1 MQGLKNQGRGPWQ
14 ALLRQCSSSNRYIAQ
29 KYFCSSQREGSELLS
44 SHQFA
49 PEEEEVVI
57 ALGSNIGDRVGNFN
71 RALKLMSNCGIQVTK
86 HASLYESAPAYV
98 TDQPFF
104 LNSAVSARCSL
115 SPHALLAALKHIEGE
130 LGRDFGG
137 IR

>member
-14 ALLRQCSSSNRYIAQ
+14 ALLRQCSSNRYIAQ
-29 KYFCSSQREGSELLS
+29 KYFCSSQGEGSELS

-49 PEEEEVVI
+49 PEEEVVI

-71 RALKLMSNCGIQVTK
+71 RALKLMSACGIQVTK

-98 TDQPFF
+98 TDQPLF